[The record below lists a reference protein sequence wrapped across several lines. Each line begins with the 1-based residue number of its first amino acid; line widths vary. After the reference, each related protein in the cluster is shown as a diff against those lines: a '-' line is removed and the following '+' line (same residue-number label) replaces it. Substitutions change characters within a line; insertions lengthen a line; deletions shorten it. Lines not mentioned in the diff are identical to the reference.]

1 MDERGSGRICSYK
14 PDEEGGWKAKADY
27 SVIEATNWYS
37 YTSNNPVKYVDPTG
51 MYDEEDFD
59 AGLPKDSVPDGGD
72 DKDHDAEEMK
82 IYNPPLPTFSP

>member
-1 MDERGSGRICSYK
+1 
-14 PDEEGGWKAKADY
+14 
-27 SVIEATNWYS
+27 
-37 YTSNNPVKYVDPTG
+37 VKYVDPTG